1 MWTHLWK
8 PGTNLKLMEANLF
21 YKIIFQS
28 MILRSGN
35 RRIVKMLTKLVVVK
49 SSSKG
54 LGRREAPEQFS
65 VSLLLVT
72 AEWWPQSVRRAAALL
87 VPAGASAAPSHRLVC
102 SGSSLSRAVKEWAHQ
117 HQVRNQGKIVIL
129 LIKTDVN

>member
-1 MWTHLWK
+1 
-8 PGTNLKLMEANLF
+8 
-21 YKIIFQS
+21 

-72 AEWWPQSVRRAAALL
+72 AECDPSLCAGPLLCLCRLAL
-87 VPAGASAAPSHRLVC
+87 VPPPRT
-102 SGSSLSRAVKEWAHQ
+102 GSSAQAPV
-117 HQVRNQGKIVIL
+117 
-129 LIKTDVN
+129 